1 MSRSLHWSAGTGW
14 AELSSAKSSHNVGS
28 HRRLFAFL
36 FTNSTDNNG
45 PGLIVKDTNTF
56 CKHIND
62 CYIFRNSPILQFFLE
77 ITCQCRSKFHC
88 KVTSNLLGEG
98 CRVIFT
104 IYWDLLID
112 WVGHSELATHDMS
125 FMFQLKNDKVHLLQQ
140 ICQAQRCLPSKHQLF
155 SSCHGWVALTHS
167 LISTNLKALQT
178 NVI

>member
-98 CRVIFT
+98 CSVIFT
-104 IYWDLLID
+104 IYWDNILRPSD
-112 WVGHSELATHDMS
+112 WLSRSLGIGHSRHVFHVPAEEWQS
-125 FMFQLKNDKVHLLQQ
+125 
-140 ICQAQRCLPSKHQLF
+140 LF
-155 SSCHGWVALTHS
+155 APTDLSSPTVFT
-167 LISTNLKALQT
+167 IKTSTF
-178 NVI
+178 